1 MRKLGGNESLMIEFT
16 CNTKGFLRVI
26 MDERRLLEILLV
38 LKFKKRQNEFLHVTT
53 VKISAVLILFHLCA
67 S

>member
-1 MRKLGGNESLMIEFT
+1 MIEFT

-38 LKFKKRQNEFLHVTT
+38 LKFKKRQNEFLHVTIVT
-53 VKISAVLILFHLCA
+53 ISAVLILFHLCA

>member
-1 MRKLGGNESLMIEFT
+1 MIEFT
-16 CNTKGFLRVI
+16 CNTKVFLRVI

-38 LKFKKRQNEFLHVTT
+38 LKFKKRQNEFLHVTIVT
-53 VKISAVLILFHLCA
+53 ISAVLILFHLCA

>member
-1 MRKLGGNESLMIEFT
+1 
-16 CNTKGFLRVI
+16 

-38 LKFKKRQNEFLHVTT
+38 LKFKKRENEFLHVTIVT
-53 VKISAVLILFHLCA
+53 ISAVLILFHLCA